1 MSNRFTDYDEMGNL
15 MIKLLPRII
24 NKSKIQTLHVT
35 NLPDVDLSR
44 SNQLQDS
51 EISIG
56 GGTRKYLKKCSESE
70 QKKCLLG
77 M

>member
-1 MSNRFTDYDEMGNL
+1 MSNRFTDYDEMGNW

-56 GGTRKYLKKCSESE
+56 GGTRKYLKKCSE
-70 QKKCLLG
+70 
-77 M
+77 